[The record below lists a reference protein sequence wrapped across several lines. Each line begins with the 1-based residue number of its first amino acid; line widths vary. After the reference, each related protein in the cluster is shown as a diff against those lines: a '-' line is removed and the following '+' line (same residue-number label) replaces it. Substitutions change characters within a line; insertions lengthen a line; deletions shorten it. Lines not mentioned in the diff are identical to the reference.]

1 MRYVSLQQLLQ
12 IKPLHAYWV
21 IKTHNIMSQYPELIK
36 RGFRKV
42 GLSLLILYMLAG
54 IEIYNKEFCKPSVQE
69 KCNLLFH
76 RGCKFIDEGYPRVP
90 RTLSHHE
97 F

>member
-21 IKTHNIMSQYPELIK
+21 IKTHNIMSQCPELIK

-42 GLSLLILYMLAG
+42 GLSLLNLYMLAG
-54 IEIYNKEFCKPSVQE
+54 IEIYTIRSFANH
-69 KCNLLFH
+69 LFFFQVF
-76 RGCKFIDEGYPRVP
+76 KKNVTYYFIEDVN
-90 RTLSHHE
+90 S
-97 F
+97 